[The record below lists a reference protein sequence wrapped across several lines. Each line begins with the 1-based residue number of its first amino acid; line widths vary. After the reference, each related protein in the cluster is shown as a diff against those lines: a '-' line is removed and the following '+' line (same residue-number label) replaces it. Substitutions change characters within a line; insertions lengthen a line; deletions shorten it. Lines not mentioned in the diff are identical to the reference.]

1 MGSGH
6 LDQIQ
11 LGSSSTEETEG
22 TKNKTGGDDGWRADL
37 LGPGDELE
45 VVAGLRPEYIIQNS
59 EQRIQNGIGFWHLKA
74 Q

>member
-45 VVAGLRPEYIIQNS
+45 VVMFS
-59 EQRIQNGIGFWHLKA
+59 RIKTVSTIGEGDSQDH